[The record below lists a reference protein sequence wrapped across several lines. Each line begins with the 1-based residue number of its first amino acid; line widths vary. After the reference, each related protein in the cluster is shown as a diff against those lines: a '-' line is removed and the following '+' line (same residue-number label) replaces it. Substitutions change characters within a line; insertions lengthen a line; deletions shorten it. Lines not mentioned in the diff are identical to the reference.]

1 MRVLTLA
8 TVCIL
13 ITACGG
19 ESKNQA
25 TNEWIEGEYLPSR
38 NFANICRNPRQNK
51 DYQDLAGTS
60 VDENNWIRSWSHETY
75 LWYNELPDI
84 DPATPSLADPI
95 DYFKEMKTDAR
106 TSNGLPKDR
115 FHYANNTEE
124 YNQFAETGV
133 SAGYGFTYLL
143 IQSTPPRKAV
153 IIYSEPNSPAE
164 NNNIRRGAEI
174 MGIDGESF
182 AYGNADILNAGLIPK
197 TLGENHT
204 FEIKDLNA
212 LSTRSVVLQSSE
224 IVTVPVH
231 TQKIINHVNK
241 KIGYLALN
249 TFFVASAEKQLVD
262 ATNYFKSNQ
271 INELVLDL
279 RYNTGGY
286 VSISADL
293 GTMIA
298 GNNAL
303 GSVFTEIIFNDK
315 QNNKNTTFRFLSTSS
330 SNLTV
335 PMGTLLPKLDLQ
347 RVYILSSVNTASAS
361 EYLINGLRGVD
372 IEVILIGTTTTG
384 KPYGWQ
390 ATDNCGTTYSTI
402 QFKGENAKGFSD
414 FGYGFIPSAID
425 NGRDRVRGCV
435 VTDDLS
441 HLLGDENE
449 RMLATALHYIEQN
462 ECPVS
467 AHNSNSK
474 SAHPLSRMRGEVINR
489 FPGKGLLLQ

>member
-8 TVCIL
+8 TICML
-13 ITACGG
+13 ISACGG
-19 ESKNQA
+19 ESKKQA
-25 TNEWIEGEYLPSR
+25 SNEWVEGEYLPSR
-38 NFANICRNPRQNK
+38 NFANICRTPRQNK

-60 VDENNWIRSWSHETY
+60 VDENNWIRSWSNETY

-95 DYFKEMKTDAR
+95 KYFDKMKTSAT

-115 FHYANNTEE
+115 FHYTNNTEE
-124 YNQFAETGV
+124 YNQYTETGV
-133 SAGYGFTYLL
+133 SAGYGFNYLL
-143 IQSTPPRKAV
+143 IQSSPPRKAV
-153 IIYSEPNSPAE
+153 IIYSEPNSPAA

-174 MGIDGESF
+174 ISIDGEPF
-182 AYGNADILNAGLIPK
+182 ANGDSDTLNAGLIPEA
-197 TLGENHT
+197 LGEYHT
-204 FEIKDLNA
+204 FEIRDLNA
-212 LSTRSVVLQSSE
+212 LSTRTVVLQSSE

-231 TQKIINHVNK
+231 TQNVIDHANK
-241 KIGYLALN
+241 QIGYLALN
-249 TFFVASAEKQLVD
+249 TFFIASAEKQLID
-262 ATNYFKSNQ
+262 AINDFKSKQ
-271 INELVLDL
+271 IDELVLDL

-293 GTMIA
+293 GAMIA

-303 GSVFTEIIFNDK
+303 GSVFTEIKLNDK
-315 QNNKNTTFRFLSTSS
+315 LSSENIIFRFSPSSS

-335 PMGTLLPKLDLQ
+335 PIGTLLPTLDLQ
-347 RVYILSSVNTASAS
+347 RVYILSSINTASAS

-372 IEVILIGTTTTG
+372 IEVILIGTRTTG

-390 ATDNCGTTYSTI
+390 ASDNCGITYSTI

-414 FGYGFIPSAID
+414 FGYGFMPSATD
-425 NGRDRVRGCV
+425 NGRDGVQGCV

-441 HLLGDENE
+441 HLLGDKNE
-449 RMLATALHYIEQN
+449 RMLATALHYIENN

-474 SAHPLSRMRGEVINR
+474 PAHPLSRMSGKVISR
-489 FPGKGLLLQ
+489 YPGTGLLLQ

>member
-153 IIYSEPNSPAE
+153 IIYSEPNSPAA

-182 AYGNADILNAGLIPK
+182 ADGNADILNA
-197 TLGENHT
+197 
-204 FEIKDLNA
+204 
-212 LSTRSVVLQSSE
+212 
-224 IVTVPVH
+224 
-231 TQKIINHVNK
+231 
-241 KIGYLALN
+241 
-249 TFFVASAEKQLVD
+249 
-262 ATNYFKSNQ
+262 
-271 INELVLDL
+271 
-279 RYNTGGY
+279 
-286 VSISADL
+286 
-293 GTMIA
+293 
-298 GNNAL
+298 
-303 GSVFTEIIFNDK
+303 
-315 QNNKNTTFRFLSTSS
+315 
-330 SNLTV
+330 
-335 PMGTLLPKLDLQ
+335 
-347 RVYILSSVNTASAS
+347 
-361 EYLINGLRGVD
+361 
-372 IEVILIGTTTTG
+372 
-384 KPYGWQ
+384 
-390 ATDNCGTTYSTI
+390 
-402 QFKGENAKGFSD
+402 
-414 FGYGFIPSAID
+414 
-425 NGRDRVRGCV
+425 
-435 VTDDLS
+435 
-441 HLLGDENE
+441 
-449 RMLATALHYIEQN
+449 
-462 ECPVS
+462 
-467 AHNSNSK
+467 
-474 SAHPLSRMRGEVINR
+474 
-489 FPGKGLLLQ
+489 